1 MVPLIFQR
9 FPPRI
14 ISDISFKCRKLGW
27 IHKST
32 ATKVQSPWACDETL
46 PLRLSVQRQQW
57 KDIARMLWSYRR
69 WWVSICS
76 LRNRLEIFQNFSIDP
91 RNSWG
96 FWENSILTVP
106 KPRKGGAIVVNI
118 RKRVL
123 KLAKSKAQS
132 KIRRIAN
139 FFLWNSTH
147 CHARDASNYFR
158 DPFISLPQTRFRFFR
173 LFMTDVR
180 IPRIGTF
187 FWQEFSQIFCPLSI
201 DFPNKIIC

>member
-91 RNSWG
+91 RNSWR
-96 FWENSILTVP
+96 FWENGILTVP
-106 KPRKGGAIVVNI
+106 KTE
-118 RKRVL
+118 KRRCNRCEHPKTSSEVGQIKSSKQNSTNCKLFSL
-123 KLAKSKAQS
+123 KFHTLPCS
-132 KIRRIAN
+132 RRIKL
-139 FFLWNSTH
+139 FS
-147 CHARDASNYFR
+147 RSIY
-158 DPFISLPQTRFRFFR
+158 ISA
-173 LFMTDVR
+173 TD
-180 IPRIGTF
+180 
-187 FWQEFSQIFCPLSI
+187 SI
-201 DFPNKIIC
+201 